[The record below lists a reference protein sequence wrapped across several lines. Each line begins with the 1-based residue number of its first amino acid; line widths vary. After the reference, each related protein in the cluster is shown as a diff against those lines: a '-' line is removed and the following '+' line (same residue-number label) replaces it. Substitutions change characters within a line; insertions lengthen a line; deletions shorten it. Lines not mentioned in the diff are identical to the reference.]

1 MRATASS
8 ARAEAL
14 RRRDNPGLA
23 PDSYRPYIIRVA
35 RITYFGEAK
44 RMNELETKCVT
55 AGLKMTEQRRVILQ
69 VLADAADHPS
79 VDTVYARAR
88 AVDPSVSIAT
98 VYRTL
103 SLLDQLNLVQKH
115 DFKASFS
122 RFETNLRHHHHLIDI
137 ESGNVIEFQ
146 NDRLEALKREIA
158 LELGYDLVDHTLE
171 LYGRKRTI

>member
-1 MRATASS
+1 LHNGNHSIAGSRSDG
-8 ARAEAL
+8 RI
-14 RRRDNPGLA
+14 GLA
-23 PDSYRPYIIRVA
+23 RTKISAYIA
-35 RITYFGEAK
+35 RLDHPEAEVQ

-69 VLADAADHPS
+69 VLAEAADHPS

-137 ESGNVIEFQ
+137 ESGDVIEFQ

-158 LELGYDLVDHTLE
+158 AELGYDLVDHTLE
-171 LYGRKRTI
+171 LYGRKRKV